1 MSKKTS
7 RNDDFLFACKNEIL
21 SPKVYDIIV
30 DLVNEGKEKEAKSVA
45 NIDYLLDYLVT
56 AIKARDRKEKEAK
69 SVANID
75 YLLDYLVT
83 AIKARDRFSIK
94 ETSERINM
102 RFKELEKKGIEVPIL
117 KESFEKIIK
126 TNKVKL

>member
-56 AIKARDRKEKEAK
+56 AIKARDR
-69 SVANID
+69 
-75 YLLDYLVT
+75 
-83 AIKARDRFSIK
+83 FSIK

-102 RFKELEKKGIEVPIL
+102 RFKDLEKKGIEIPIL